1 MQTKVDFGRVF
12 RASNPILPT
21 IAHVIIPPMEKL
33 RGILFDN
40 DGTLVDTYDLLLT
53 SFRHATREVLGHQL
67 PDEVLMAGVGT
78 PLAQQMADFT
88 DDPATQTEL
97 LRVYRAYNEQ
107 RHDSV
112 ICAFPGIL
120 DALRTLRDRGMKM
133 GVVTSKMRP
142 LAQRGLDVTGIS
154 PYLDCVIGAAD
165 CPKAKPDPDPI
176 LLGCEMLGL
185 QPAECAYIG
194 DSPFDIRAANAAGCV
209 SVAVLW
215 GMFSADVLAAEHP
228 DITIESPAELARL

>member
-1 MQTKVDFGRVF
+1 MKTF
-12 RASNPILPT
+12 
-21 IAHVIIPPMEKL
+21 

-40 DGTLVDTYDLLLT
+40 DGTLVDTHDLLLA
-53 SFRHATREVLGHQL
+53 SFRHATRTVLGRQL

-97 LRVYRAYNEQ
+97 LRVYRAFNEK
-107 RHDSV
+107 RHDSEV
-112 ICAFPGIL
+112 RAFPGML
-120 DALRTLRDRGMKM
+120 DVVRTLHERGMKL
-133 GVVTSKMRP
+133 GVVTSKMGP
-142 LAQRGLDVTGIS
+142 LARRGLEVTGLI
-154 PYLDCVIGAAD
+154 PYMDCLIGAAD

-185 QPAECAYIG
+185 APDACAYVG
-194 DSPFDIRAANAAGCV
+194 DSPFDIRAANAAKCL

-215 GMFSADVLAAEHP
+215 GMFSAEELAAEHP
-228 DITIESPAELARL
+228 VITLSAVEELLEL